1 MASTTMTRT
10 KISKP
15 KSTPSPLAEPRSPLA
30 KMWESAGPA
39 ARPLPRAP
47 VSRARKRAGS
57 RAYPA
62 LQLAPHDMR
71 NHRHAGFAVVEAGN
85 RGEVLAPRV
94 VENLGVFA
102 GDLLQRL
109 EAIGGKS
116 GRHDREI
123 LAPPL

>member
-15 KSTPSPLAEPRSPLA
+15 KSTASSLAEPRSPLA

-47 VSRARKRAGS
+47 VSRGRKRAGS
-57 RAYPA
+57 RTYPA

-71 NHRHAGFAVVEAGN
+71 NDRHAGLAVVEAGN
-85 RGEVLAPRV
+85 RGEVLAPCV
-94 VENLGVFA
+94 VKDLGGFA
-102 GDLLQRL
+102 GDLLPPL
-109 EAIGGKS
+109 EALGGKS
-116 GRHDREI
+116 GRDDREI
-123 LAPPL
+123 F